1 VFDFVN
7 NHGFLLLSESENQ
20 QFQLFQCLKKSESKN
35 HNSDYFKTLKK
46 PGSFFIYLE
55 IVENSDYIWEIVSF
69 VQGEECV
76 YILLDFSYFYSSLFS
91 HLECHGSIKLSF
103 TNHLLV
109 SKVRVTSKNVWL
121 FDYHFSSVLRISFST
136 F

>member
-1 VFDFVN
+1 MFGCTCAVPIYQVL
-7 NHGFLLLSESENQ
+7 GKCLILLITMDSCYFQNQ
-20 QFQLFQCLKKSESKN
+20 RTII
-35 HNSDYFKTLKK
+35 SDYFKTLKK

-109 SKVRVTSKNVWL
+109 SKVRVTSKMFGYL
-121 FDYHFSSVLRISFST
+121 IIT
-136 F
+136 FQVF